1 MRKGMS
7 YKIGDIVTG
16 RVTGIQ
22 PYGAFITLE
31 DNTQGLIHVSE
42 IQSGYTKN
50 IAEKLA
56 LHQEIRAKIID
67 IDDYS
72 KKISLS
78 LRVLEKYP
86 VNPPFHKKKYST
98 NKNKKI
104 GFQTIENSLDEWI
117 KVALEDLTNHD
128 D

>member
-1 MRKGMS
+1 MS